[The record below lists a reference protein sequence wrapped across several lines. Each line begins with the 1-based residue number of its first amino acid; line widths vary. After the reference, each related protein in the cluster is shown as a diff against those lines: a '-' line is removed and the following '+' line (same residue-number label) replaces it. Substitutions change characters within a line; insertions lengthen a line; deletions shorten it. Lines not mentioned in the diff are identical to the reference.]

1 MWIQTSPKLHIEGED
16 DMVCPH
22 LFDRNTARMVDNQSA
37 ETGPHLEHMLTVLM
51 VMLGERSVVRVI
63 STPLT
68 A

>member
-1 MWIQTSPKLHIEGED
+1 
-16 DMVCPH
+16 MVRPH

-51 VMLGERSVVRVI
+51 VMLGERSVVHVI

>member
-1 MWIQTSPKLHIEGED
+1 
-16 DMVCPH
+16 MVRPH

-51 VMLGERSVVRVI
+51 VMLGERSVVCVI

>member
-1 MWIQTSPKLHIEGED
+1 
-16 DMVCPH
+16 MVRPH
-22 LFDRNTARMVDNQSA
+22 LFDRNTARMADNQSA

-51 VMLGERSVVRVI
+51 VMLGEWSVVRVI